1 MNKELQKD
9 HAELAKEFIKDENR
23 VDWHDGALWFIRE
36 KRDKAIKRIP
46 EWEELRDL
54 ASAIKDNVVS
64 NLHGYLL
71 EFEANLIKNG
81 VKVYWAE
88 NAEEHNN
95 IIYSILKKK
104 GITQMVKSK
113 SMLTEECGLNEFL
126 IDHGVD
132 VINSDLGE
140 YIQQI
145 DNEPPSHIVLP
156 CIHKRKEE
164 IGELFHEHLGTEKV
178 FRIPHN

>member
-1 MNKELQKD
+1 MKKELQKD

-71 EFEANLIKNG
+71 EF
-81 VKVYWAE
+81 V
-88 NAEEHNN
+88 
-95 IIYSILKKK
+95 ILRF
-104 GITQMVKSK
+104 
-113 SMLTEECGLNEFL
+113 FL
-126 IDHGVD
+126 IRH
-132 VINSDLGE
+132 
-140 YIQQI
+140 
-145 DNEPPSHIVLP
+145 
-156 CIHKRKEE
+156 
-164 IGELFHEHLGTEKV
+164 
-178 FRIPHN
+178 